1 MTTIEAAAGRDD
13 PHHLGHDWESPYI
26 QHTLGHA
33 ERGLASKRIITAF
46 GFWIFLVSDIIM
58 FSAFFATY
66 AVLVGNTAGGPSGR
80 ELFNL
85 RNVGLETAFLLVSS
99 FTCGLASI
107 GARAHSGSWFYGAMA
122 ATFILGAGVSEH
134 RGPGVRKH
142 GRARGRPDAERVPL
156 GLLYA
161 GRMPRPSYHRRPA
174 LAADDDGAGVRQ
186 GVPAGHL
193 TAHALLQPVLARPGH
208 HLGCDIHRGVFDGAG
223 AMSYS
228 DLPNDLHPTD
238 IAPGV
243 QRLDGAEIAEGIRNY
258 LIGLA
263 LATLLTI
270 VSFYISGTTL
280 VWGPSIPVALVV
292 LAIAQMGVHLV
303 FFLHITTGPDSVN
316 NVMAL
321 AFGVLIV
328 LLILGGSLWIM
339 ANMNYNLAPMNQMM
353 QMQLEAGPGMRAVT
367 ARGVIAPTAPTPVG
381 ARVSGVIQAL
391 HCDANMQVK
400 AGQVCAKI
408 DPRPYQIVVDQR
420 RADLAPA
427 EARLE
432 KDKADLAQAKA
443 AFESHEAVAKR
454 PAISRAKR
462 LPSRARPLRGR
473 RRRQSATRQGSQ
485 NSKRRFMPP
494 RPTSAI
500 PISFRRL
507 TEQWSHATSKWAR
520 RSRWAQKRRRSSSS
534 PQISPSLTSTPLS
547 ARKTAARSSS
557 VTKLRSPSRLF
568 RTVRFLAR

>member
-1 MTTIEAAAGRDD
+1 
-13 PHHLGHDWESPYI
+13 
-26 QHTLGHA
+26 
-33 ERGLASKRIITAF
+33 
-46 GFWIFLVSDIIM
+46 
-58 FSAFFATY
+58 
-66 AVLVGNTAGGPSGR
+66 
-80 ELFNL
+80 
-85 RNVGLETAFLLVSS
+85 
-99 FTCGLASI
+99 
-107 GARAHSGSWFYGAMA
+107 
-122 ATFILGAGVSEH
+122 
-134 RGPGVRKH
+134 
-142 GRARGRPDAERVPL
+142 
-156 GLLYA
+156 
-161 GRMPRPSYHRRPA
+161 
-174 LAADDDGAGVRQ
+174 
-186 GVPAGHL
+186 
-193 TAHALLQPVLARPGH
+193 
-208 HLGCDIHRGVFDGAG
+208 
-223 AMSYS
+223 MSYS

-353 QMQLEAGPGMRAVT
+353 QMQLESGSVVRTVT

-381 ARVSGVIQAL
+381 ARVPGVIQAID
-391 HCDANMQVK
+391 CDAKMNVK

-432 KDKADLAQAKA
+432 KDKGILAQAKA
-443 AFESHEAVAKR
+443 AFENHAAVAKR
-454 PAISRAKR
+454 PAISRKAIDKSRKAFERAQTQTKRDETRVAELQAALRAAETNLSYTDIVSPVDGTVVSRNLEMGQTVAVGSETPPLFVIAADLTLTHIDAIISAKDSGEVKPGDKVTFTVEAFPNR
-462 LPSRARPLRGR
+462 TFSGAVTQIRPSRQIDEHASTTDVVI
-473 RRRQSATRQGSQ
+473 SAPNPDRLLKPG
-485 NSKRRFMPP
+485 MAA
-494 RPTSAI
+494 AI
-500 PISFRRL
+500 RIVI
-507 TEQWSHATSKWAR
+507 E
-520 RSRWAQKRRRSSSS
+520 
-534 PQISPSLTSTPLS
+534 
-547 ARKTAARSSS
+547 
-557 VTKLRSPSRLF
+557 
-568 RTVRFLAR
+568 